1 MNATCQVTQ
10 RTSNRICLSVP
21 GAAAQPD
28 TSQYLA
34 QVVLQLPGV
43 AGVEIWPASES
54 LVILHSGGRPTGDAI
69 LNALR
74 GQQPPPEDVPSGADA
89 GRVSGTVEQLP
100 YARYEVLHAMRGRV
114 RLHIPVLRTE
124 QALAGALSCYLSQ
137 QPGIKTVRL
146 NRLAANV
153 VVAFDPTDPA
163 VLDAQAI
170 VAMVAAYN
178 PTPAEIEHWRTF
190 QNAAALD
197 MGQRRSRQKIELA
210 LALAALALPIFF
222 GAAAAL
228 LAYALLWG
236 SIASILE
243 RTFRWVFK
251 DRRATLDALAAAAM
265 GMLVLSGLL
274 WQAALIPA
282 AFVGIA
288 WLRSRV
294 PAQPGKQAEQDEL
307 VIALPAKKV
316 RTAPAGVVAPA
327 GAATAATGASNP
339 LSSSILGGLAMWVA
353 SRSLLRSPKKAG
365 Q

>member
-34 QVVLQLPGV
+34 QVVLRLPGV

-54 LVILHSGGRPTGDAI
+54 LVILHNGGRPTGDAI
-69 LNALR
+69 LDALR
-74 GQQPPPEDVPSGADA
+74 GQQPPPEDVPTGADA
-89 GRVSGTVEQLP
+89 GRLSGTVEQLP

-114 RLHIPVLRTE
+114 RLHVPVLRTE

-153 VVAFDPTDPA
+153 VVAFDPT
-163 VLDAQAI
+163 VLDAPAI
-170 VAMVAAYN
+170 VAMAAAYN

-190 QNAAALD
+190 QNASAPD

-210 LALAALALPIFF
+210 LTLAALALPIFF

-251 DRRATLDALAAAAM
+251 DRRATLDALAAVAM

-307 VIALPAKKV
+307 VIALPAKKA
-316 RTAPAGVVAPA
+316 RTAPSGVVAPA
-327 GAATAATGASNP
+327 GAATAAAGASNP

-353 SRSLLRSPKKAG
+353 SRSLLRTPKKAG